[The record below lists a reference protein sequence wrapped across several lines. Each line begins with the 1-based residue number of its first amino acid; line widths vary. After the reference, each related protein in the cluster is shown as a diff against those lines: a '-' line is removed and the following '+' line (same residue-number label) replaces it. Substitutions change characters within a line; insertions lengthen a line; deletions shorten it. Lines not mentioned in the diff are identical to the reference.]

1 MERIKRNAIYY
12 TNGSNQ
18 NIWCEK
24 CFTKLK
30 DNESIILDDGSET
43 YRSRLHQAK
52 NDANPEETWVRCD
65 ECHAN
70 VHQICALTGD
80 RIRNPDQ
87 KWFCPKCDLKN
98 RESGVLRPA
107 RFDRR
112 AEDLQQCEMSDFMEK
127 GVLNNLDK
135 AYELKSNE
143 MNVPLEEIEKAKGI
157 SIRVLS
163 HITKK
168 HAVRDE
174 VRFCPGPSELFFM

>member
-1 MERIKRNAIYY
+1 
-12 TNGSNQ
+12 
-18 NIWCEK
+18 
-24 CFTKLK
+24 
-30 DNESIILDDGSET
+30 
-43 YRSRLHQAK
+43 
-52 NDANPEETWVRCD
+52 
-65 ECHAN
+65 
-70 VHQICALTGD
+70 
-80 RIRNPDQ
+80 
-87 KWFCPKCDLKN
+87 
-98 RESGVLRPA
+98 
-107 RFDRR
+107 
-112 AEDLQQCEMSDFMEK
+112 MSDFMEK